1 MKAKTMDYFIPF
13 PEDPPDEGKLEEY
26 STILMQRLS
35 LQMDDDDTEA
45 TNEVVYQFPKGI
57 KSEAGK
63 IILTIDFLIMRSGKR
78 IGELFHLNE
87 EELRTMVSI
96 KWMMD
101 LAPKDEMPILGK
113 ELHDAGLQKIYREV
127 NMKIFEEYS
136 LRQWKHRMEDDE
148 RLRIGDEGVV
158 INKNMFIQ
166 KDT

>member
-45 TNEVVYQFPKGI
+45 ADEVVYQFPNGI

-63 IILTIDFLIMRSGKR
+63 IILTIDFLITRSGMRVGK
-78 IGELFHLNE
+78 LFHLNE

-101 LAPKDEMPILGK
+101 LVPKDEMPILGK
-113 ELHDAGLQKIYREV
+113 ELHDAGLLKIYGEV
-127 NMKIFEEYS
+127 SMKIFEKYS
-136 LRQWKHRMEDDE
+136 LRQWKYRMEDDE
-148 RLRIGDEGVV
+148 RLRMEDERVV

>member
-1 MKAKTMDYFIPF
+1 MTIPF
-13 PEDPPDEGKLEEY
+13 AEDPPDGGKLEEY

-63 IILTIDFLIMRSGKR
+63 IILTIDFLITRSGKR

-101 LAPKDEMPILGK
+101 LVP
-113 ELHDAGLQKIYREV
+113 
-127 NMKIFEEYS
+127 
-136 LRQWKHRMEDDE
+136 
-148 RLRIGDEGVV
+148 RLSVRFAMMIHLS
-158 INKNMFIQ
+158 
-166 KDT
+166 

>member
-1 MKAKTMDYFIPF
+1 MDLTIPF
-13 PEDPPDEGKLEEY
+13 AEDPPDGGKLEEY

-63 IILTIDFLIMRSGKR
+63 IILTIDFLITRSGKR

-101 LAPKDEMPILGK
+101 LVPKDEMVILGK
-113 ELHDAGLQKIYREV
+113 ELHDAGLLKIYGEV
-127 NMKIFEEYS
+127 NMKIFEKYS
-136 LRQWKHRMEDDE
+136 LRQWKCRMEDDE
-148 RLRIGDEGVV
+148 RLRMEDESVV
-158 INKNMFIQ
+158 IDLNMLIQ
-166 KDT
+166 EDI

>member
-13 PEDPPDEGKLEEY
+13 PEDLPDEGKLEKY

-45 TNEVVYQFPKGI
+45 TDEVVYQFPKGI
-57 KSEAGK
+57 KSDAGK
-63 IILTIDFLIMRSGKR
+63 IILTIDFLITSSGKR

-101 LAPKDEMPILGK
+101 LVPKDEMVILGK
-113 ELHDAGLQKIYREV
+113 ELHDAGLLKIYGEV
-127 NMKIFEEYS
+127 KRKIFEECT